1 MKMKVIIPL
10 GGKGSRLYPA
20 TKSVSKEFLPLVD
33 RPIIDYAIQEI
44 LNSGFQFKD
53 IIFVAGKNK
62 KFIQNYFEP
71 DKPIIVNQPKPIGN
85 GDALARAAALTGKN
99 PAAVIFS
106 DEVLIS
112 EPPILTIIKKW
123 FEKLQSPIIALNRVP
138 KQKVGNYGVVEWE
151 KTPFHPKLC
160 LIKNIVEKPPPE
172 KAPSNLTALGRYI
185 ITPQIFNELKKLK
198 HRPGKEMTLTE
209 AFLSYLKKGGRIY
222 GYEYEGE
229 RYDCG
234 SKIGLLKAQVGFGL
248 TRPEFK
254 KEFKNY
260 LNKKVKTELR

>member
-1 MKMKVIIPL
+1 MRIIIPL

-33 RPIIDYAIQEI
+33 RPIIDYAINEI

-71 DKPIIVNQPKPIGN
+71 DKSIIVNQPEPIGN
-85 GDALARAAALTGKN
+85 GDALARTAALIGKN
-99 PAAVIFS
+99 PAAIVFS

-112 EPPILTIIKKW
+112 EPPILITMKKW
-123 FEKLQSPIIALNRVP
+123 FEKLQAPIIALNRIP

-151 KTPFHPKLC
+151 KTPFHQKLC
-160 LIKNIVEKPPPE
+160 RIKNIVEKPQPE

-185 ITPQIFNELKKLK
+185 ITPPIFNELKKLK
-198 HRPGKEMTLTE
+198 PLPNKEMTLTD
-209 AFLSYLKKGGRIY
+209 AFLIYLKKGGRLY

-229 RYDCG
+229 RFDCG
-234 SKIGLLKAQVGFGL
+234 SKIGLLKAQVRFGL
-248 TRPEFK
+248 AHPE
-254 KEFKNY
+254 
-260 LNKKVKTELR
+260 LNKSFRKYLKETEIGKN